1 MMASIQYSIIGI
13 VAILEVVLFI
23 LGKRDK
29 NNFRERAPGMM
40 TTLGILGTFVGI
52 TIAIYGLDFTSDEIT
67 DSVTGLLNGMRV
79 AFVTSVL
86 GLLFSFVFRWLVPL
100 KQTSPQDPSGILS
113 SIRDAIGI
121 SPNDGTVLSQLD
133 GLHTAVRGDD
143 GLIVGISSLRNDVRD
158 HVGRQL
164 RNLNDAIGGNDERS
178 LVTRLEGLRNDV
190 TDGSRDIQE
199 AIGRLEEAQ
208 QLGFSKLDALT
219 STIRDALVTNLDT
232 LITDLRET
240 VGEQL
245 AGAIQTLV
253 DNIEKALIEQFGKTF
268 VEFNEA
274 TQAIKKWQE
283 DHRRQVEELTA
294 AFDVASTAIKDIAAN
309 CATIPPTME
318 SLRDGIAIVR
328 RDIESLD
335 QRIEAFAAMKDQA
348 EQAFPLIK
356 KNLDAIGD
364 DLSSSAAS
372 FHNLQGVI
380 ESTFEAASADAK
392 RIVEESRIACTN
404 LTKEMTASIDRAM
417 SDSETAVRQ
426 AVEANADEIGQLSK
440 RVAEDLRNSMNP
452 VAEEWGNNMVA
463 IAKECGAVIE
473 QASKRPN

>member
-1 MMASIQYSIIGI
+1 MMTSIQYSIICI
-13 VAILEVVLFI
+13 VAILEVVLFHQ
-23 LGKRDK
+23 GR
-29 NNFRERAPGMM
+29 NSESETFRQRAPGLM

-67 DSVTGLLNGMRV
+67 DSVTSLMNGMRV
-79 AFVTSVL
+79 AFITSVL
-86 GLLFSFVFRWLVPL
+86 GLLFSLVFRWLPAST
-100 KQTSPQDPSGILS
+100 KKTSSKTSQEPETLQKVLSGI
-113 SIRDAIGI
+113 RKVIG
-121 SPNDGTVLSQLD
+121 STDDGTILS
-133 GLHTAVRGDD
+133 
-143 GLIVGISSLRNDVRD
+143 GITRLRNDVHD
-158 HVGRQL
+158 ELVK
-164 RNLNDAIGGNDERS
+164 LNSAIGNNERS
-178 LVTRLEGLRNDV
+178 LVDRLDGLRTDV
-190 TDGSRDIQE
+190 RDGSGELQK
-199 AIGRLEEAQ
+199 AISRLEEAQ
-208 QLGFSKLDALT
+208 QNGFSKLDALT
-219 STIRDALVTNLDT
+219 STIRDALVTNLET

-283 DHRRQVEELTA
+283 DHRHQVEELTA
-294 AFDVASTAIKDIAAN
+294 AFNVASVAVKDIAAN

-318 SLRDGIAIVR
+318 LLQDGMTIVR
-328 RDIESLD
+328 RDIESLN
-335 QRIEAFAAMKDQA
+335 QHIEAFAAMKEQA

-372 FHNLQGVI
+372 FHDLRGVI

-392 RIVEESRIACTN
+392 RIVEESRTACTN
-404 LTKEMTASIDRAM
+404 LISEMTASIDRAM
-417 SDSETAVRQ
+417 SDSETAVRR
-426 AVEANADEIGQLSK
+426 AVETNADEIGQLSK
-440 RVAEDLRNSMNP
+440 RVTEDLRNSMHP
-452 VAEEWGNNMVA
+452 VAEEWGSNMVA

>member
-1 MMASIQYSIIGI
+1 MMTSIQYSIIGI

-23 LGKRDK
+23 LGMMKKKDYHQ
-29 NNFRERAPGMM
+29 RAPGLM

-86 GLLFSFVFRWLVPL
+86 GLLFSFVFRWLVP
-100 KQTSPQDPSGILS
+100 PSQGSSMAVLS
-113 SIRDAIGI
+113 SIQGAIGN
-121 SPNDGTVLSQLD
+121 SPNDNGTVLSQLD

-164 RNLNDAIGGNDERS
+164 KNLNDAIGGNNERS

-219 STIRDALVTNLDT
+219 STIQDALVSNLDT

-283 DHRRQVEELTA
+283 DHRRQVERT
-294 AFDVASTAIKDIAAN
+294 
-309 CATIPPTME
+309 
-318 SLRDGIAIVR
+318 DGR
-328 RDIESLD
+328 
-335 QRIEAFAAMKDQA
+335 F
-348 EQAFPLIK
+348 
-356 KNLDAIGD
+356 
-364 DLSSSAAS
+364 
-372 FHNLQGVI
+372 
-380 ESTFEAASADAK
+380 
-392 RIVEESRIACTN
+392 
-404 LTKEMTASIDRAM
+404 
-417 SDSETAVRQ
+417 
-426 AVEANADEIGQLSK
+426 
-440 RVAEDLRNSMNP
+440 
-452 VAEEWGNNMVA
+452 
-463 IAKECGAVIE
+463 
-473 QASKRPN
+473 